1 VKIVVEIL
9 TDRRYTYEEWLELDT
24 GDVRTELIDGYLYK
38 HVYTEVIDGEVYSF
52 SAPNLFHQRI
62 SGELFAHF
70 RDYLKGKA
78 CEVFATINVKLEQDT
93 LFIPDLVVVC
103 DKNKLDIKGCNG
115 TPDLVIEILS
125 PSTSRHDRIT
135 KLKVYRKA
143 GVKEYWIVYPEEQYI
158 DVYILINDMYTI
170 NTYDRNETIPV
181 SIFPGF
187 EINIKDIFQEQEIDN

>member
-1 VKIVVEIL
+1 MIEIL

-38 HVYTEVIDGEVYSF
+38 HVYTELIDGEVYSF

-62 SGELFAHF
+62 SGELFAQF
-70 RDYLKGKA
+70 RDYLKGKT
-78 CEVFATINVKLEQDT
+78 CEILATINVKLEQDT

-125 PSTSRHDRIT
+125 PSTSRHDKIT
-135 KLKVYRKA
+135 KLKAYRKA
-143 GVKEYWIVYPEEQYI
+143 EVKEYWIVYPEECI
-158 DVYILINDMYTI
+158 VEVHILVNDMYTI
-170 NTYDRNETIPV
+170 NRYAKDEDETIPV
-181 SIFPGF
+181 STFPGF
-187 EINIKDIFQEQEIDN
+187 EININDIFQEQEV